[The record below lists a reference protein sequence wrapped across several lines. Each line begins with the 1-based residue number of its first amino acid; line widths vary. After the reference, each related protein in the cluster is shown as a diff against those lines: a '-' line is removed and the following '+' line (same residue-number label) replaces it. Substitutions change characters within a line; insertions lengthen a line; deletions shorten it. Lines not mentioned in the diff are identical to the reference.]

1 MEPMSNKAE
10 RWRSSLAEL
19 KDASSNAFVC
29 ASLGFVFLYLPLER
43 ASHTSLKSATKEH
56 GSAAVRVHWDYPPF
70 AFQKNGGSGVT
81 GEFAGFVW
89 S

>member
-1 MEPMSNKAE
+1 MTYPLSCP
-10 RWRSSLAEL
+10 WRQNSRS
-19 KDASSNAFVC
+19 
-29 ASLGFVFLYLPLER
+29 
-43 ASHTSLKSATKEH
+43 KEH